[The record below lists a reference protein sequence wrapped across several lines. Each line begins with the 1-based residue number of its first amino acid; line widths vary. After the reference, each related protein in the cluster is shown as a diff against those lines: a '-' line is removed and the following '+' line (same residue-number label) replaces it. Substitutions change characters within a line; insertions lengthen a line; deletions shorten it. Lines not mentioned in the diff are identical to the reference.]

1 MRNHLKISP
10 ENKKLFSLF
19 WPILIEQA
27 LTILVGMVSTI
38 LVSNVGDYAVAGVNL
53 VDTINQLIIILF
65 NSLAVGASVMVAQHI
80 GAGRNQQAGQT
91 AAQSVV
97 LVVGAS
103 VLLSAAGF
111 IFAEPLLNLL
121 YGSAADNVLRVAV
134 IYLRFSAVSY
144 IFLALFSISAGVTR
158 AAGNSRTPMMAALLS
173 NLVNISIA
181 AVLIYIFHL
190 EVYAVSIAVL
200 TARMVSGLFMFFTI
214 RRERSGPLQLPALRL
229 RLDLKLLRPV
239 LNIGVPSGVD
249 NLIFQGAK
257 VLISVFIAGMG
268 TAALQAN
275 AICNS
280 ASGYIWLTGNAM
292 QAAAVTMV
300 GQAYG
305 ARLYHTAKQW
315 MRKLNFYTAGIQLVL
330 LLPYLLILKSLIS
343 LYGAPAESAALAQK
357 ILMICAI
364 VQPFIYAWAFV
375 LPQCLRSTGDAR
387 YTMVVSVVS
396 LFGMRLLVG
405 WFLGIYLGWGVFG
418 IWMGMLADW
427 LGRAIGFT
435 WRLEK
440 NKWHGGKVPLDEG
453 ILEVRQNLVQQ

>member
-1 MRNHLKISP
+1 MRNHLKISL

-80 GAGRNQQAGQT
+80 GAGRNGQAGQT
-91 AAQSVV
+91 AAQSIV

-103 VLLSAAGF
+103 ILLGGAAF

-121 YGSAADNVLRVAV
+121 YGSAADNVLQVGV
-134 IYLRFSAVSY
+134 IYMRFSAISY

-200 TARMVSGLFMFFTI
+200 AARMVSGLFMFLTV
-214 RRERSGPLQLPALRL
+214 RRVKSGPLLLPPLRL
-229 RLDLKLLRPV
+229 KLDLKLLRPV

-280 ASGYIWLTGNAM
+280 AGGYIWLAGNAM
-292 QAAAVTMV
+292 QVAAVTMV

-305 ARLYHTAKQW
+305 ARLFHTAKQW
-315 MRKLNFYTAGIQLVL
+315 MRKLSFYTAGIQVIL
-330 LLPYLLILKSLIS
+330 LLPYLLVLKGLIS
-343 LYGAPAESAALAQK
+343 FYGASAASAALAQK

-375 LPQCLRSTGDAR
+375 LPQCLRATGDAR
-387 YTMVVSVVS
+387 FTMVVSVIS
-396 LFGMRLLVG
+396 LIGLRLSVG

-427 LGRAIGFT
+427 LGRAIGFI

-453 ILEVRQNLVQQ
+453 ILEVRQNPVPQ